1 MPCVCDVDRER
12 PKYQIKED
20 ADTMRNGL
28 KAMGDTS
35 DTVKVNRNL
44 IDETVRAR
52 WAYFLLLFSEFDVLI
67 VQVDLLP
74 TFFFFAIWRKT
85 N

>member
-20 ADTMRNGL
+20 ADTTRNGL

-52 WAYFLLLFSEFDVLI
+52 WAYFVLLFSEFDVLI

-74 TFFFFAIWRKT
+74 TIFFVAIWTKT